1 MVYGVL
7 TITILLFSVILIA
20 AKYPLP
26 KIRVSLL
33 TLGFWVIMTGIM
45 FGDSTRLPQLWGGEP
60 RPVQALDPS
69 LVYSMT
75 TKELTDLGEVI
86 IFGEVGGFEK
96 RGIGKGQCPLCH
108 NFRPGDIGD
117 RAPNLYG
124 EVIRAEERIKEP
136 RYLHP
141 DTVQKESFPGSGRAT
156 TADEY
161 IAESHVCPS
170 CYVVQGYGE
179 KGTNDRLSP
188 MVADDKPPI
197 SLTIEEMIAVHTWI
211 YVHDGITPPTPQ
223 QIRADHEKFIPA
235 ENRHYSI
242 PPGIMAVPLRTFMQI
257 VVDSD
262 TPEQMLV
269 KMGCVTCH
277 QVPGITAA
285 RTGVM
290 GPILLEKVLAPK
302 RLHSPVY
309 QARVKAGKAHA
320 RTAKEYVIES
330 IVSPD
335 SYLASDFIY
344 HSNIEQSA
352 MFPEY
357 GRWFTYAALQK
368 LSNYLLT
375 LDCEAAMKDGLNG
388 PPVESVSKIC
398 H

>member
-1 MVYGVL
+1 MVQGVL
-7 TITILLFSVILIA
+7 TISILLSSGIVFAVTYS
-20 AKYPLP
+20 LP

-33 TLGFWVIMTGIM
+33 TLGFWMIMTGIM
-45 FGDSTRLPQLWGGEP
+45 FGDSTRLPLLWGGETP
-60 RPVQALDPS
+60 PAQALDPS

-86 IFGEVGGFEK
+86 IFGEVGGYEK
-96 RGIGKGQCPLCH
+96 RGVGKGQCPLCH
-108 NFRPGDIGD
+108 TFKPGDIGD

-179 KGTNDRLSP
+179 KGTNDRISP
-188 MVADDKPPI
+188 MAADDKPPI

-211 YVHDGITPPTPQ
+211 YVHDGLTPPSPK
-223 QIRADHEKFIPA
+223 QIRADHEKFIPPDD
-235 ENRHYSI
+235 RHYSL
-242 PPGIMAVPLRTFMQI
+242 PPGKLARQFRAFMQV

-269 KMGCVTCH
+269 KMGCVACH
-277 QVPGITAA
+277 QVPGIPAA
-285 RTGVM
+285 RRGVM

-302 RLHSPVY
+302 RLHSPAY

-335 SYLASDFIY
+335 SYLVSDFIY
-344 HSNIEQSA
+344 RSNLEHSA

-357 GRWFTYAALQK
+357 GRWFTYEALQK
-368 LSNYLLT
+368 LSDYLLT
-375 LDCEAAMKDGLNG
+375 LDCEAAKKNSLNG
-388 PPVESVSKIC
+388 PLVESVSKIC